1 MKKSIL
7 LLGFVAFAYGL
18 EVKEGSS
25 LKATIVQ
32 GSTSNSGPGGGCLAP
47 PRQPGISHNHCQG
60 SARIII
66 KDDGNVKDQG
76 TLVQKRMAEAVA
88 SHLKYPGLPPR
99 REVKKREIIIQTVGN
114 CCWEFFA
121 RYLPNKHSLEL

>member
-1 MKKSIL
+1 M
-7 LLGFVAFAYGL
+7 AFAHGL
-18 EVKEGSS
+18 KVKEGSN
-25 LKATIVQ
+25 LKATIESRYKGACITPPCDGVI
-32 GSTSNSGPGGGCLAP
+32 SNDNC
-47 PRQPGISHNHCQG
+47 HG

-66 KDDGNVKDQG
+66 IDDGNVKDQG
-76 TLVQKRMAEAVA
+76 TLLQKRMAKAEA

>member
-1 MKKSIL
+1 MKKFIL
-7 LLGFVAFAYGL
+7 LLAFVAFAHGL
-18 EVKEGSS
+18 KVKEGSN
-25 LKATIVQ
+25 LKATIEGQ
-32 GSTSNSGPGGGCLAP
+32 KDACIFP
-47 PRQPGISHNHCQG
+47 PCQEISKDNCHG

-76 TLVQKRMAEAVA
+76 TLVQKRMAEAAA